1 MAQTG
6 AYVWTEVG
14 MEQTRSVPVHHE
26 DSVRGRLMTG
36 AIALFARKGY
46 SATTVR
52 EIVAAAGVTKPVLY
66 YHFGSKEGIFLA
78 MMREAVAEF
87 EATTA
92 AAVGEPGTSRTRIAR
107 FLDRMFDLVLQHLDV
122 MRVIDAIYY
131 GPPQGAPFFDFETI
145 HQRFIETLAGLVRE
159 GMAAGELRPGDP
171 EDVAWALVGPFE
183 VARGMSLCHPEMD
196 FGRARLARLVQVV
209 FDGAI
214 SGPAKESSR

>member
-1 MAQTG
+1 
-6 AYVWTEVG
+6 
-14 MEQTRSVPVHHE
+14 MEQGGSVPVHHE
-26 DSVRGRLMTG
+26 DSARGRLMTA

-52 EIVAAAGVTKPVLY
+52 EIVAAAAVTKPVLY

-87 EATTA
+87 EATATA
-92 AAVGEPGTSRTRIAR
+92 VVGEPGTSRARITR
-107 FLDRMFDLVLQHLDV
+107 FLDRMFELVLQHLDV
-122 MRVIDAIYY
+122 MRVVDAIYY

-183 VARGMSLCHPEMD
+183 VARGMSLCHPEME
-196 FGRARLARLVQVV
+196 FGRARLARLIQVV
-209 FDGAI
+209 FDGVV
-214 SGPAKESSR
+214 SGSAKESSR

>member
-1 MAQTG
+1 
-6 AYVWTEVG
+6 
-14 MEQTRSVPVHHE
+14 MEQTRRVPVHHE

-36 AIALFARKGY
+36 AIALFASKGY
-46 SATTVR
+46 AATTVR

-87 EATTA
+87 EATAT
-92 AAVGEPGTSRTRIAR
+92 AAVGEPGTSRDRIAR

-159 GMAAGELRPGDP
+159 GMAAGELRPGDA

-183 VARGMSLCHPEMD
+183 VARGMSLCHPEVE

-209 FDGAI
+209 FDGAV
-214 SGPAKESSR
+214 SGPAKES